1 MNIYAGYSTTLR
13 RRCPPRRP
21 PVSNVLSNH
30 YVSPLS
36 KYVSDK
42 RRVLAAGSVAVL
54 AGSVFLLL
62 PELRSVP
69 QRLARGC
76 GGWVALGAA
85 FELLSAAGFV
95 IAFELTFGDGRGW
108 RTSSRVGLRV
118 LAMATALPAGSLVA
132 PVMAAWTT
140 RGRRGPV
147 ATPALAFVLLSN
159 VPDLLALAVVGVA
172 AWVRLLAGPHSVV
185 LTLVPAVSAALLLAG
200 GASLPLWLRTRRAR
214 SRRALGRWLWQACQ
228 ELRQAVS
235 AVKALLKPHDLR
247 LTGPLAYY
255 AFDNAVLWAS
265 FRALGHSPPLEVIAM
280 AYVIGQ
286 VGSLLPL
293 PGGVGGIEAGLLGTL
308 VLYGTP
314 PAPAASAVLL
324 YRAVSVA
331 VPLALGAGACV
342 QRRRRAAPDQ
352 ASRRRGS
359 GLRRE
364 QRDTAKSKTWR

>member
-1 MNIYAGYSTTLR
+1 M
-13 RRCPPRRP
+13 
-21 PVSNVLSNH
+21 LSNH
-30 YVSPLS
+30 YVSSLP

-42 RRVLAAGSVAVL
+42 RALAAGTVALL
-54 AGSVFLLL
+54 ASSLFLLL
-62 PELRSVP
+62 PELGSVP
-69 QRLARGC
+69 QRLATGC

-85 FELLSAAGFV
+85 LELLSAVGFV

-108 RTSSRVGLRV
+108 RTSSLTGLRV

-147 ATPALAFVLLSN
+147 ATPALAFVLLTN

-172 AWVRLLAGPHSVV
+172 AWVGLLSGPHSVV
-185 LTLVPAVSAALLLAG
+185 LTLLPAASAALLLAA
-200 GASLPLWLRTRRAR
+200 GASLPVWLRTRRAR
-214 SRRALGRWLWQACQ
+214 PRRALGRSLSQACQ
-228 ELRQAVS
+228 ELRHAVS
-235 AVKALLKPHDLR
+235 AVKALLDPCDWR

-265 FRALGHSPPLEVIAM
+265 FRALGHSPSLEVIAM

-308 VLYGTP
+308 VLYGTA

-324 YRAVSVA
+324 YRAISVA
-331 VPLALGAGACV
+331 VPLALGASASIR
-342 QRRRRAAPDQ
+342 RRRRAAPDQ

-359 GLRRE
+359 GLRGE
-364 QRDTAKSKTWR
+364 HCETAKPKTRDEGSFYDRTSSYSA